1 MTSKSSFVALGAMAL
16 IVLTGP
22 ALAQSIDLSPV
33 QTLLQGIVDAI
44 TGPLGIVI
52 GTLALIG
59 VFLSWLFGILDFR
72 QALWVVVAIA
82 GIAAAPT
89 IVARWTRR
97 RSRST
102 RTAYPIIG
110 RLSPTSR
117 AVSTASG

>member
-1 MTSKSSFVALGAMAL
+1 MRPNTTNMVTLCG
-16 IVLTGP
+16 VLLMLAQP

-33 QTLLQGIVDAI
+33 QSVLQGIVDAI

-72 QALWVVVAIA
+72 QALWVIIGIA

-89 IVARWTRR
+89 IVAAIWT
-97 RSRST
+97 T
-102 RTAYPIIG
+102 
-110 RLSPTSR
+110 
-117 AVSTASG
+117 

>member
-1 MTSKSSFVALGAMAL
+1 MTPRNNQRVLRMPALVAATAMTF
-16 IVLTGP
+16 IVLAGP

-89 IVARWTRR
+89 IVAAIWT
-97 RSRST
+97 T
-102 RTAYPIIG
+102 
-110 RLSPTSR
+110 
-117 AVSTASG
+117 

>member
-1 MTSKSSFVALGAMAL
+1 MRPTTTNMVTLCG
-16 IVLTGP
+16 VLLMLAQP

-33 QTLLQGIVDAI
+33 RSVLQGIVDAI

-72 QALWVVVAIA
+72 QALWVIIAIA

-89 IVARWTRR
+89 IVAAIWT
-97 RSRST
+97 T
-102 RTAYPIIG
+102 
-110 RLSPTSR
+110 
-117 AVSTASG
+117 

>member
-1 MTSKSSFVALGAMAL
+1 MSPKFKITAGSTLPIGTLALVAVV
-16 IVLTGP
+16 VLAGP
-22 ALAQSIDLSPV
+22 AVAQSIDLSPV

-89 IVARWTRR
+89 IVAAIWT
-97 RSRST
+97 T
-102 RTAYPIIG
+102 
-110 RLSPTSR
+110 
-117 AVSTASG
+117 

>member
-1 MTSKSSFVALGAMAL
+1 MTSKLSRLTAHPVTCVLMGTIVL
-16 IVLTGP
+16 IVLADP

-33 QTLLQGIVDAI
+33 QNVLQGIVDAI

-89 IVARWTRR
+89 IVAAIW
-97 RSRST
+97 ST
-102 RTAYPIIG
+102 
-110 RLSPTSR
+110 
-117 AVSTASG
+117 

>member
-1 MTSKSSFVALGAMAL
+1 VTSKNLQSVLRTRALVALGATAL
-16 IVLTGP
+16 IVMASP

-89 IVARWTRR
+89 IVAAIWT
-97 RSRST
+97 T
-102 RTAYPIIG
+102 
-110 RLSPTSR
+110 
-117 AVSTASG
+117 